1 MKNSFLI
8 SIFGALI
15 VTLAFAGNYVFD
27 NSATSVVLN
36 NMPSNLAVSVVSID
50 KNDGLAAVFSANSR
64 TIKWIT
70 NDSSKNTK
78 VNINLVKRVSG
89 DPIQYD
95 LVRTIVRNTDNDG
108 QYSWNPY
115 EGELGQG
122 YYIEV
127 TCGDNSNQ
135 GECVVSG
142 NPIEVN

>member
-8 SIFGALI
+8 AGLGALI
-15 VTLAFAGNYVFD
+15 ITFAFAGNYIFD
-27 NSATSVVLN
+27 NSATSVVVN
-36 NMPSNLAVSVVSID
+36 SKPSNLAVSVISID

-70 NDSSKNTK
+70 NDSSRNTK
-78 VNINLVKRVSG
+78 VNINLVKKVSG

-108 QYSWNPY
+108 QYAWNPFV
-115 EGELGQG
+115 GELGQG

-127 TCGDNSNQ
+127 TCGENYTE